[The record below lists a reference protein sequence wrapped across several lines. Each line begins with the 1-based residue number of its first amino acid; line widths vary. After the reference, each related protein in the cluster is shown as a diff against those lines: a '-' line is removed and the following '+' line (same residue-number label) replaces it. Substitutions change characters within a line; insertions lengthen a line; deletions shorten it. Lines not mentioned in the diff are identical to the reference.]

1 MERSGAPVFAQPLAT
16 WERDGLKATLARA
29 GLPAD
34 DLDDDG
40 PLFWRFERDD
50 VPVGFAGIEVHGTDA
65 LLRSLVTLPPLRL
78 QGVGG
83 AMVDKM
89 ETEARARGAR
99 AIYLMTLELG
109 RVLHQAR
116 LCAVRARG
124 CAGRDRRHGAIR
136 AAVSGLGERDD
147 EADVGNWRRVTETA
161 RRCRPATR
169 ARRRSRASGR

>member
-1 MERSGAPVFAQPLAT
+1 VQRPGAPLFAQPLAT

-78 QGVGG
+78 QGLGG
-83 AMVDKM
+83 AMVEKM

-99 AIYLMTLELG
+99 AIYLMTRDSVAFFTRLG
-109 RVLHQAR
+109 YAPCARERVPAAIAATAEFAR
-116 LCAVRARG
+116 L
-124 CAGRDRRHGAIR
+124 
-136 AAVSGLGERDD
+136 AA
-147 EADVGNWRRVTETA
+147 
-161 RRCRPATR
+161 ATVMMKEM
-169 ARRRSRASGR
+169 